1 MSCVNSESS
10 NSIFARAVPIPLSWL
25 PFVRVFLTGMHAI
38 ANQEERTQYGCRKCQ
53 TYPSLEIPYR
63 GVGYSQYDFSIFIG
77 FFDHYSC
84 FIACLALGNHFI
96 PYKLDR
102 NENFQIWLEAQG
114 ENGSTKKKKS
124 SSFAMC
130 GHISRS
136 LVTVK
141 KLYNSF
147 FSCTKS
153 S

>member
-84 FIACLALGNHFI
+84 FIACLALDNHFI
-96 PYKLDR
+96 PYNLDR
-102 NENFQIWLEAQG
+102 NEIFQIWLEAHG
-114 ENGSTKKKKS
+114 EKRSTKQRNPV
-124 SSFAMC
+124 
-130 GHISRS
+130 RS
-136 LVTVK
+136 LCVGTSRD
-141 KLYNSF
+141 LSLR
-147 FSCTKS
+147 
-153 S
+153 